1 MQYIVY
7 TLYFKKL
14 HKTNL
19 AICYKHR
26 YILSVLH
33 LCWVLYIE
41 KIYLL
46 TSNGGSKWVETLG
59 KKLVV
64 RVGVKG
70 DIIFIGIALTDY
82 KNALAVYKNALT
94 AYKNAHGGTYF

>member
-1 MQYIVY
+1 M
-7 TLYFKKL
+7 
-14 HKTNL
+14 
-19 AICYKHR
+19 
-26 YILSVLH
+26 
-33 LCWVLYIE
+33 
-41 KIYLL
+41 
-46 TSNGGSKWVETLG
+46 ETLG